1 MKFTTC
7 RVLLA
12 LVGLAA
18 TVLPAR
24 AEVTKVDVASRS
36 DMGAGYELVVGRLHF
51 AVDPKNLRNAV
62 IADIDKAPT
71 NSGGLVEFAADF
83 ALQRP
88 VSGGN
93 GAALIDVVNRG
104 GTTALRLNR
113 SARPGDTADDGL
125 LRKMGITVLAVG
137 WEFDVPA
144 RNGAIRITV
153 PVATD
158 NGRTITGIVRATF
171 TPNNRE
177 ASYTVGDL
185 AAYAPVDANGPDS
198 VLTVRD
204 KLSDRTAETV
214 ARDRWKLAGNVVTM
228 TGGFEP
234 GRNYEIAYRAANP
247 PISGLGLAAVRDAA
261 SWLKNAPDTLAPAKY
276 VYALGVSQSGR
287 FLRAYL
293 YEGFNTDERQRQ
305 VFDGMMIHIA
315 GASQLDVNRRWATP
329 TGLGQYDATL
339 FPFADR
345 AQKDAASGASDGL
358 LDNERAR
365 ANLPKIFYTNTSV
378 EYWGGGRSAALVHA
392 TADGTA
398 DLNLPANV
406 RAYFFA
412 GNQHGPGA
420 FPPAAGA
427 GQQKGNPTDYWWN
440 MRALF
445 VAMDKWVREGAAPPP
460 SRIPRLS
467 DGTLVKAANVAF
479 PAIPGVQS
487 PSTLTAGS
495 RIANSLVSGG
505 AGAGVPLPLLVPQV
519 DADGNERSGIRLPEV
534 AVPLATYTGWNF
546 RSVATG
552 GTSQLVPL
560 LGSYIPMARTK
571 MEREAR
577 HDPRPSIEER
587 YASRQQY
594 LDAINKSA
602 SALVKEGYLL
612 AGDVPNVVKR
622 ATDHWEFATH
632 EAQN

>member
-1 MKFTTC
+1 MKYSIC
-7 RVLLA
+7 AWLLP
-12 LVGLAA
+12 L
-18 TVLPAR
+18 TVLSAPAS
-24 AEVTKVDVASRS
+24 AEVIKVDVASRTDAGS
-36 DMGAGYELVVGRLHF
+36 GYEQVVGRLHF
-51 AVDPKNLRNAV
+51 AVDPKNPRNAV
-62 IADIDKAPT
+62 IADIDKAPR
-71 NSGGLVEFAADF
+71 NAQGLVEFVADF

-113 SARPGDTADDGL
+113 SARPGDTGDDGL
-125 LRKMGITVLAVG
+125 LRKMGITVMAVG
-137 WEFDVPA
+137 WEFDVPV
-144 RNGAIRITV
+144 RNGAIRIDV

-158 NGRTITGIVRATF
+158 NGKPIAGIVRATF
-171 TPNNRE
+171 TPNNRD

-185 AAYAPVDANGPDS
+185 AAYPPVDANGSDS

-204 KLSDRTAETV
+204 RMSDRSGEAV
-214 ARDRWKLAGNVVTM
+214 PRGKWKLAGNVVTL

-261 SWLKNAPDTLAPAKY
+261 SWLKNAPETLAPVKY

-287 FLRAYL
+287 FLRDYL
-293 YEGFNTDERQRQ
+293 YEGFNTDEKQRQ
-305 VFDGMMIHIA
+305 VFDGMMVHIA
-315 GASQLDVNRRWATP
+315 GASQLDLNRRWATP

-345 AQKDAASGASDGL
+345 AQKDAASGATDGL
-358 LDNERAR
+358 LDNDRAR
-365 ANLPKIFYTNTSV
+365 ANLPKIFYTNTGV
-378 EYWGGGRSAALVHA
+378 EYWGGGRTAALVHT
-392 TADGTA
+392 TADGTT

-467 DGTLVKAANVAF
+467 DNTLVKAADVAF
-479 PAIPGVQS
+479 PVIPGVQT
-487 PSTLTAGS
+487 PKTLTAGS
-495 RIANSLVSGG
+495 RAGNPFVPGG
-505 AGAGVPLPLLVPQV
+505 AGEGAPLPLLVPQV
-519 DADGNERSGIRLPEV
+519 DADGNEVSGIRLPEV

-546 RSVATG
+546 RSAATG
-552 GTSQLVPL
+552 GTGQLVPL
-560 LGSYIPMARTK
+560 LGSYVPLARTK
-571 MEREAR
+571 AERESR

-594 LDAINKSA
+594 LDAVNKSA
-602 SALVKEGYLL
+602 AALVKEGYLL
-612 AGDVPNVVKR
+612 AADVPSVVKR

-632 EAQN
+632 DAQN

>member
-1 MKFTTC
+1 MKYSIC
-7 RVLLA
+7 ALLP
-12 LVGLAA
+12 LLTVLAA
-18 TVLPAR
+18 PAS
-24 AEVTKVDVASRS
+24 AEVTRVEVASRTDAGS
-36 DMGAGYELVVGRLHF
+36 GYEQVAGRLHF
-51 AVDPKNLRNAV
+51 AVDPKNPRNAV
-62 IADIDKAPT
+62 IADIDKAPR
-71 NSGGLVEFAADF
+71 NAKGLVEFVADF

-88 VSGGN
+88 ISGGN

-125 LRKMGITVLAVG
+125 LRKMGITVMAVG
-137 WEFDVPA
+137 WEFDVPV
-144 RNGAIRITV
+144 RNGAIRIDV

-158 NGRTITGIVRATF
+158 NGKPITGIVRATF
-171 TPNNRE
+171 TPNNRD
-177 ASYTVGDL
+177 AYTVGDL
-185 AAYAPVDANGPDS
+185 AAYPPVDANGSDS

-204 KLSDRTAETV
+204 RMSDRSGEAV
-214 ARDRWKLAGNVVTM
+214 PRGKWKLAGNVVTL

-261 SWLKNAPDTLAPAKY
+261 SWLKNAPDTLAPVKY

-287 FLRAYL
+287 FLRDYL
-293 YEGFNTDERQRQ
+293 YEGFNTDEKQRQ
-305 VFDGMMIHIA
+305 VFDGMMVHIA
-315 GASQLDVNRRWATP
+315 GASQLDLNRRWATP

-345 AQKDAASGASDGL
+345 AQKDAASGATDGL
-358 LDNERAR
+358 LDNDRAR
-365 ANLPKIFYTNTSV
+365 DNLPKIFYTNTGV
-378 EYWGGGRSAALVHA
+378 EYWGGGRTAALVHT

-406 RAYFFA
+406 RSYFFA

-427 GQQKGNPTDYWWN
+427 GQQKGNPTDYWWS

-445 VAMDKWVREGAAPPP
+445 VAMDKWVREGAPPPP
-460 SRIPRLS
+460 SNIPRLS
-467 DGTLVKAANVAF
+467 DNTLVNAADVAF
-479 PAIPGVQS
+479 PPIPGVQT
-487 PSTLTAGS
+487 PKTLTAGS
-495 RIANSLVSGG
+495 RAGNPFVPGG
-505 AGAGVPLPLLVPQV
+505 AGEGAPLPLLVPQV

-546 RSVATG
+546 RSAATG
-552 GTSQLVPL
+552 GTGQLVPL
-560 LGSYIPMARTK
+560 LGSYIPLARTK
-571 MEREAR
+571 AEREAR

-602 SALVKEGYLL
+602 AALVKEGYLL
-612 AGDVPNVVKR
+612 AADVPSVVKR

-632 EAQN
+632 DAQN